1 MKAYYNLM
9 KRIGHFV
16 LPAGLSCV
24 FRCETRCE
32 QCGFENTI
40 CVSSWTI
47 KREIKVFHVFS
58 ATRKSLAVYYPMY
71 LQKQAVPNSKS
82 NVYRSRTGAHQAGI
96 APLYNAQ
103 HPGATPVSTLY
114 SLGTIASFKKYQ
126 LRMLGN
132 SQHILNV

>member
-58 ATRKSLAVYYPMY
+58 ATGSRSPYIIPCIFKNKPY
-71 LQKQAVPNSKS
+71 PNSKS
-82 NVYRSRTGAHQAGI
+82 NVYRSRTGSRKAGI
-96 APLYNAQ
+96 APLSNAQ
-103 HPGATPVSTLY
+103 HPSARPVSTLY
-114 SLGTIASFKKYQ
+114 NLGTIASLKNTNFGC
-126 LRMLGN
+126 LETH
-132 SQHILNV
+132 STF